1 MIEMKKGILLLVSIL
16 FSNCSKDESV
26 LLSDYALTAE
36 DQAAALKVHND
47 ARAEVGVA
55 PLQWSEEL
63 SQSAAEWAQYL
74 ADNEAFKHAGNEVRN
89 GQGENLYKHSQTIT
103 DVGGRYAALAW
114 YEEINL
120 YTYSPIG
127 SGANNFSAIGHY
139 TQMIWET
146 TTEVGMALAVS
157 ESGATYVV
165 ARYNPQG
172 NITGQTP
179 Y

>member
-1 MIEMKKGILLLVSIL
+1 MKYLSLFLFSLLVL
-16 FSNCSKDESV
+16 NCSKEETAA
-26 LLSDYALTAE
+26 LSGYTLTVA
-36 DQAAALKVHND
+36 DQEAALKVHNN

-55 PLQWSEEL
+55 PLIWSDEL
-63 SQSAAEWAQYL
+63 SQSAAEWAKYL
-74 ADNEAFKHAGNEVRN
+74 ADNEAFKHAGNDVRN
-89 GQGENLYKHSQTIT
+89 GQGENLYKHPQTIE
-103 DVGGRYAALAW
+103 DKGGRYASMAW
-114 YEEINL
+114 YEEINF

-127 SGANNFSAIGHY
+127 SGTNNFSAIGHY

-165 ARYNPQG
+165 ARYSPQG

>member
-1 MIEMKKGILLLVSIL
+1 MKNWTFLFLSLLV
-16 FSNCSKDESV
+16 FNCSKEETAI
-26 LLSDYALTAE
+26 LSDYALTAA
-36 DQAAALKVHND
+36 DQEAALKVHND

-55 PLQWSEEL
+55 PLKWSEEL
-63 SQSAAEWAQYL
+63 SQSAAEWAKYL
-74 ADNEAFKHAGNEVRN
+74 ADNEAFKHAGNDVRN
-89 GQGENLYKHSQTIT
+89 GQGENLYKHSQTIK
-103 DVGGRYAALAW
+103 DLGGRYAAMAW

-120 YTYSPIG
+120 YTYAPIG
-127 SGANNFSAIGHY
+127 SGVNDFPAIGHY
-139 TQMIWET
+139 TQMIWSS

-157 ESGATYVV
+157 DSGATYVV